1 MKPPEPLENTPI
13 FHGKAL
19 WTVLERYR
27 ICMASQ
33 TFVREKLRTKHR
45 ARQENMA
52 ALVGRWI
59 DGHSRFC
66 WCPFF
71 YAQNQVQKGGQ
82 AGVDAMGGIELPG
95 IGRTVSAHSS
105 ALFHATARAPM
116 QVLGL
121 FFKTRS
127 YCCVSLRYFATP
139 SQNRMRMVAIWARVA
154 LPAGRRVLSSKPWM
168 RPSATAQA
176 TDSAA

>member
-33 TFVREKLRTKHR
+33 TFVREKLRQNTGHDKR
-45 ARQENMA
+45 IWRLLWA
-52 ALVGRWI
+52 
-59 DGHSRFC
+59 DGLTDIRVSAGVRFSMPKIRC
-66 WCPFF
+66 KRGF
-71 YAQNQVQKGGQ
+71 Q

-95 IGRTVSAHSS
+95 IGRMVSAHSS

-154 LPAGRRVLSSKPWM
+154 LPAGFRFPSTPSTM
-168 RPSATAQA
+168 PSATAQA
-176 TDSAA
+176 MAGWA

>member
-27 ICMASQ
+27 SCMASQ
-33 TFVREKLRTKHR
+33 TFVREKLKAKHR
-45 ARQENMA
+45 ARQENIA

-71 YAQNQVQKGGQ
+71 YAQN
-82 AGVDAMGGIELPG
+82 GVDAMGSIELPG

>member
-1 MKPPEPLENTPI
+1 
-13 FHGKAL
+13 
-19 WTVLERYR
+19 
-27 ICMASQ
+27 
-33 TFVREKLRTKHR
+33 
-45 ARQENMA
+45 
-52 ALVGRWI
+52 
-59 DGHSRFC
+59 
-66 WCPFF
+66 
-71 YAQNQVQKGGQ
+71 
-82 AGVDAMGGIELPG
+82 MGGIELPG

-154 LPAGRRVLSSKPWM
+154 LPAGFRFPSMPSTM
-168 RPSATAQA
+168 PSATAQA
-176 TDSAA
+176 MAGWA

>member
-13 FHGKAL
+13 YPWEGVMDCSRTLPHLYGL
-19 WTVLERYR
+19 TD
-27 ICMASQ
+27 
-33 TFVREKLRTKHR
+33 VREGKIKAKHR

-71 YAQNQVQKGGQ
+71 YARNQVQRGGQ
-82 AGVDAMGGIELPG
+82 AGVDAMGSIELPG
-95 IGRTVSAHSS
+95 IGWMVSTHSS

-139 SQNRMRMVAIWARVA
+139 SQNRMRMVAI
-154 LPAGRRVLSSKPWM
+154 
-168 RPSATAQA
+168 
-176 TDSAA
+176 

>member
-27 ICMASQ
+27 ICIVSQ
-33 TFVREKLRTKHR
+33 MFVREKLKAKHR
-45 ARQENMA
+45 ARQENIA

-71 YAQNQVQKGGQ
+71 YARNQVQRGARLGWTPWAASSFRGSGGRS
-82 AGVDAMGGIELPG
+82 LP
-95 IGRTVSAHSS
+95 IA
-105 ALFHATARAPM
+105 ALFFM
-116 QVLGL
+116 QQPEHLCRCSGCSS
-121 FFKTRS
+121 KHGS
-127 YCCVSLRYFATP
+127 YRCMSLRYFATP
-139 SQNRMRMVAIWARVA
+139 SQKRIKMVAIWARVA

>member
-27 ICMASQ
+27 ICMVSQ
-33 TFVREKLRTKHR
+33 TFVREKLKAKHR
-45 ARQENMA
+45 ARQENVA

-71 YAQNQVQKGGQ
+71 YAQNQVQKGRARLGWTPW
-82 AGVDAMGGIELPG
+82 AASSFRGSGGRSLP
-95 IGRTVSAHSS
+95 IA
-105 ALFHATARAPM
+105 ALFFM
-116 QVLGL
+116 QQPEHLC
-121 FFKTRS
+121 RCS
-127 YCCVSLRYFATP
+127 CC
-139 SQNRMRMVAIWARVA
+139 
-154 LPAGRRVLSSKPWM
+154 SSKQGPTVVCHCVTSPHP
-168 RPSATAQA
+168 RRSASKWWQ
-176 TDSAA
+176 SGPGWRCRQGGGCCPQSPG

>member
-1 MKPPEPLENTPI
+1 MKTRQFI
-13 FHGKAL
+13 HGKAL

-27 ICMASQ
+27 ICMVSQ
-33 TFVREKLRTKHR
+33 TFVREKLKAKHR
-45 ARQENMA
+45 ARQENIA

-154 LPAGRRVLSSKPWM
+154 SPVGFRFPSTPSTM
-168 RPSATAQA
+168 SSATAQA
-176 TDSAA
+176 MAGWA